1 MGDVAGI
8 ILDTGFGPGAQRAYL
23 LRERILDLNETVSGS
38 RLLRSIN
45 CLGGVRRNIE
55 RTNSVRINGFLVKAK
70 LDLNELLRTVMG
82 MPSFLD
88 RTETTGILSQE
99 AAKNLGVVGPVARAS
114 GVDRDVRRDHPYAI
128 YDELSFDVPVHRE
141 GDVQARFQV
150 KSEEIYESISIIEQA
165 LDRMP
170 SGDITAGPISIPPMG
185 IGLSLVETHRGEAM
199 HWILSGE
206 GRPDRHKVRDASFLN
221 WPALEVA
228 VPGNIVPDF
237 PLINKS
243 FNLSYAGNDL

>member
-1 MGDVAGI
+1 
-8 ILDTGFGPGAQRAYL
+8 
-23 LRERILDLNETVSGS
+23 
-38 RLLRSIN
+38 
-45 CLGGVRRNIE
+45 
-55 RTNSVRINGFLVKAK
+55 
-70 LDLNELLRTVMG
+70 
-82 MPSFLD
+82 
-88 RTETTGILSQE
+88 
-99 AAKNLGVVGPVARAS
+99 
-114 GVDRDVRRDHPYAI
+114 VRRDYPYAI

-170 SGDITAGPISIPPMG
+170 SGDIAVGPFSIPSMT

-199 HWILSGE
+199 HWLLGGE